1 MIPFVDL
8 KAQYDSIKDQIDTS
22 IKRVIDN
29 TSFIGGKEVELFEE
43 EFAAFLGVK
52 HCITCGNGTDA
63 LEILLKALDIGY
75 GDEVI
80 VPAISWISTSEA
92 VSSVGAKAVFV
103 DVNEYKYTI
112 DEDKIEESITR
123 FTKAIIPVHLYGQ
136 MCEMDTILK
145 IAKKYK
151 LKIIEDCAQAHG
163 AEYKGMKAGTFG
175 NGAAYSFF
183 PGKNL
188 GAYGDAGAMI
198 CNDADLADKC
208 RMLSRH
214 GQLDQKHVHFIEG
227 RNSRMDTIQAAIL
240 RVKLPYL
247 NQWTVSRQHVAI
259 WYDDYL
265 DNSKVIIPTIRE
277 NSTHVFHLYVIRV
290 QNRSEV
296 QKALDESKISYAVHY
311 PTPLPFLTCYKNRG
325 HVADDFPVSSKVK
338 DEILSLP
345 IYPELKRAEVK
356 KISKLINEV

>member
-8 KAQYDSIKDQIDTS
+8 KAQYDTIKDQIDSS
-22 IKRVIDN
+22 IKRVIDD
-29 TSFIGGKEVELFEE
+29 TSFIGGAEVELFEE

-92 VSSVGAKAVFV
+92 VNSVGAKAVFV
-103 DVNEYKYTI
+103 DINLNNYTI
-112 DEDKIEESITR
+112 DEVKIEDSITK
-123 FTKAIIPVHLYGQ
+123 FTKAIIPVHLFGQ
-136 MCEMDTILK
+136 MCEMDTILE

-151 LKIIEDCAQAHG
+151 LKVIEDCAQAHG
-163 AEYKGMKAGTFG
+163 AEYNGSKAGSFG

-188 GAYGDAGAMI
+188 GAYGDAGAMV

-247 NQWTVSRQHVAI
+247 DQWTVSRQQVAI
-259 WYDDYL
+259 WYDEYL

-277 NSTHVFHLYVIRV
+277 NSIHVFHLYVIRV

-296 QKALDESKISYAVHY
+296 QKTLDDAKISHAVHY

-325 HVADDFPVSSKVK
+325 HVYEDFPVSSKLK
-338 DEILSLP
+338 NEIMSIP
-345 IYPELKRAEVK
+345 IYPELKRAEVL